1 MPVSTKELWEQAGAA
16 AKATLAGQ
24 HRAGQTTDETHPADD
39 DFVPPV
45 TSVKLPSRGVVYP
58 PESPLFC
65 AESVDVKAVTAK
77 EENILAS
84 PALIRKGTVL
94 TTLMRAC
101 ITNRSVDPDQM
112 LVGDRNAILTAIRI
126 SAYGPRYAARVTCP
140 ECREEAEHDF
150 DLSRLPLR
158 TLEEEPAE
166 GPGTNAFAFRL
177 PTSGW
182 PVRFRLMDAASAA
195 RLDREIEAVR
205 KKTGQEQ
212 AITLALTAQVISLKG
227 VTDPARLARG
237 ISSMP
242 AADSRALRLH
252 MDRIAPGVDMTQE
265 YECRSCGKSSEVE
278 IPVGTEFFWPTKV

>member
-1 MPVSTKELWEQAGAA
+1 MAVSTKELWEQAGAS
-16 AKATLAGQ
+16 AKAALAGQ
-24 HRAGQTTDETHPADD
+24 GRDQGEPHPADD

-65 AESVDVKAVTAK
+65 VESLGVKAVTAR

-84 PALIRKGTVL
+84 PVLIRKGTVL

-112 LVGDRNAILTAIRI
+112 LVGDRNAILTAIRV

-150 DLSRLPLR
+150 DLSRLPLKV
-158 TLEEEPAE
+158 LEEAPAD
-166 GPGTNAFAFRL
+166 GPGSNVFSFTL
-177 PTSGW
+177 PQSGW
-182 PVRFRLMDAASAA
+182 EARFRLMDAASAA
-195 RLDREIEAVR
+195 RLDREIDAVR

-212 AITLALTAQVISLKG
+212 SITLSLTAQIVSLKG
-227 VTDPARLARG
+227 ITEPGKLVRG
-237 ISSMP
+237 INNLP
-242 AADSRALRLH
+242 ATDSRALRLH

-278 IPVGTEFFWPTKV
+278 IPVGTEFFWPTRV

>member
-1 MPVSTKELWEQAGAA
+1 MPVSTKELWEQAGTS
-16 AKATLAGQ
+16 AKAALTGKVQAG
-24 HRAGQTTDETHPADD
+24 EPHPADD

-65 AESVDVKAVTAK
+65 VETVDVKAVTAR

-94 TTLMRAC
+94 STLMRAC
-101 ITNRSVDPDQM
+101 ITNRLIDPDQM
-112 LVGDRNAILTAIRI
+112 LVGDRNAILTAIRV

-150 DLSRLPLR
+150 DLSRLPLKV
-158 TLEEEPAE
+158 LEEEPVD
-166 GPGTNAFAFRL
+166 GPGSNVFAFTL
-177 PTSGW
+177 PSSGW
-182 PVRFRLMDAASAA
+182 EARFRLMDAATAA
-195 RLDREIEAVR
+195 RLDKEIDAVR

-212 AITLALTAQVISLKG
+212 SITLSLTAQLVSLKG
-227 VTDPARLARG
+227 ITDPTRLVRG
-237 ISSMP
+237 INNLP

-252 MDRIAPGVDMTQE
+252 MDRISPGVDMTQE
-265 YECRSCGKSSEVE
+265 YECRSCGKNSEVE

>member
-1 MPVSTKELWEQAGAA
+1 MAVSTKELWEQAGAA
-16 AKATLAGQ
+16 AKATLTVQGQ
-24 HRAGQTTDETHPADD
+24 QWVEPHPADD

-45 TSVKLPSRGVVYP
+45 TSVKLPSRGVTYP

-65 AESVDVKAVTAK
+65 AESVDVKAVTAR

-150 DLSRLPLR
+150 DLSRLPLKV
-158 TLEEEPAE
+158 LEGDPAD
-166 GPGTNAFAFRL
+166 GVGSNVFSFKL
-177 PTSGW
+177 PQSGW
-182 PVRFRLMDAASAA
+182 EARFRLMDAATAT
-195 RLDREIEAVR
+195 RLDKEIDAVR

-212 AITLALTAQVISLKG
+212 SITLSLTAQLVSLRG
-227 VTDPARLARG
+227 ITEPARLVRG
-237 ISSMP
+237 INNLP
-242 AADSRALRLH
+242 ASDSRALRLH
-252 MDRIAPGVDMTQE
+252 MDRISPGVDMTQE

>member
-1 MPVSTKELWEQAGAA
+1 MAVSTKELWEQAGVS
-16 AKATLAGQ
+16 AKAALSGQGLAG
-24 HRAGQTTDETHPADD
+24 EPHPADD

-45 TSVKLPSRGVVYP
+45 TSVKLPSRGIAYP

-65 AESVDVKAVTAK
+65 VESVDVKAVTAR

-101 ITNRSVDPDQM
+101 ITNRSIDPDQM

-150 DLSRLPLR
+150 DLSRLPLK
-158 TLEEEPAE
+158 LLAEEPAD
-166 GPGTNAFAFRL
+166 GPGTNSFAFNL
-177 PTSGW
+177 PHSGW
-182 PVRFRLMDAASAA
+182 PVRFRLMDAATAA
-195 RLDREIEAVR
+195 RLDKEIDAVR

-212 AITLALTAQVISLKG
+212 SITLSLTAQLVSMKG
-227 VTDPARLARG
+227 ITDPTRLVRG
-237 ISSMP
+237 INNLP
-242 AADSRALRLH
+242 ASDSRALRLH
-252 MDRIAPGVDMTQE
+252 IDRVSPGVDMTQE
-265 YECRSCGKSSEVE
+265 YDCRSCGKASEVE